1 MRSVLRSSSRRRG
14 GMLLAAGVCAVV
26 LLAQANDAD
35 DYQVQVKVNRQDRQF
50 HATASFH
57 LPLQVC
63 DAYRY
68 LTDYDA
74 AKRVTGV
81 LDSKATRLGS
91 NKVRVERW
99 AQDKVL
105 FFTIK
110 LHSVI
115 EYTELPYKGTEFVQV
130 EGDAKSYQGQWRL
143 EPDGDGTVFRF
154 QSVAEPDSGWPMP
167 VLQYFIQNKMRDR
180 FGEMARNGAL
190 RKGQVVP
197 ACD

>member
-1 MRSVLRSSSRRRG
+1 MRQASSSIPSR
-14 GMLLAAGVCAVV
+14 LWAGAIGLVSVCVAWTV
-26 LLAQANDAD
+26 QATDAD
-35 DYQVQVKVNRQDRQF
+35 DYQVQIKIDRHDRQF
-50 HATASFH
+50 HTEASFR
-57 LPLQVC
+57 LPLQAC
-63 DAYRY
+63 EAYRY

-91 NKVRVERW
+91 HKVRVERW
-99 AQDKVL
+99 AQEKVL

-115 EYTELPYKGTEFVQV
+115 EYTELPYKGTEFTQV
-130 EGDAKSYQGQWRL
+130 EGDAKQYTGQWRL
-143 EPDGDGTVFRF
+143 ESDAEGTLYRF
-154 QSVAEPDSGWPMP
+154 QSVAEPDSAWPMP

-190 RKGQVVP
+190 RKGQPVP
-197 ACD
+197 PCV